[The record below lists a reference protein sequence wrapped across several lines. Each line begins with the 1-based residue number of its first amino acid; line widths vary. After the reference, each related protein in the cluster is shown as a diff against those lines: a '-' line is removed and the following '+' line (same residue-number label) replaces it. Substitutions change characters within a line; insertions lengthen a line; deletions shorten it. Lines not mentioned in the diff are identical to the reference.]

1 MIKLIA
7 NKGEIETHI
16 HGTFLEC
23 GAEIAVLAEQIAK
36 DHKEL
41 AEDMIFGISE
51 ILTREEIIE
60 CLDRKT
66 KAKSAAKEIK
76 NKLQKETPELAKLLK
91 EILTNAQGEDD
102 E

>member
-7 NKGEIETHI
+7 NKGELETSI
-16 HGTFLEC
+16 HGGFLEC
-23 GAEIAVLAEQIAK
+23 GAEIAMIAEQIAK

-41 AEDMIFGISE
+41 AKDMIFGISE
-51 ILTREEIIE
+51 VLTKEEILE
-60 CLDRKT
+60 CLDKKT
-66 KAKSAAKEIK
+66 KAKSVAKELI

-91 EILTNAQGEDD
+91 EILTKAQGEDD